1 MLETLLQETDRLI
14 EERPRANEVLTAF
27 RELAGIMAE
36 EAPQVKPASPDERLQ
51 DIKREEGFPLFSREE
66 LPVDLDS
73 GTRLLKTFLQTLQ
86 KGERQD
92 RESLRMALMKCEEE
106 RTWAGDLFNAL
117 LRNDEKDLSQI
128 AGDVNLEPEALR
140 FLAQMALTPS
150 IHLLRSQVSGGIDTE
165 TWDHGYCPFCGSQ
178 PSISFFEQTGKRCLH
193 CGFCGLEWRFPRL
206 KCPFCDNHDQK
217 TLGYFNVEKEEGF
230 RVDFCRQCKRY
241 IKAVDKRVLEKAGPM
256 ELENL
261 VSLHLDILAAKEGFR

>member
-1 MLETLLQETDRLI
+1 MLEELLKETDRLI

-27 RELAGIMAE
+27 RELTGIMAE
-36 EAPQVKPASPDERLQ
+36 EVPHVEQASPDERLL
-51 DIKREEGFPLFSREE
+51 DIKREEGFPFFSREE
-66 LPVDLDS
+66 LPIDFDS
-73 GTRLLKTFLQTLQ
+73 GTRLLTTFLQTLQ
-86 KGERQD
+86 KGERPD
-92 RESLRMALMKCEEE
+92 RESLRMARIKCQQEE
-106 RTWAGDLFNAL
+106 TWAGNLFNAL
-117 LRNDEKDLSQI
+117 LRNDEKDLSKI
-128 AGDVNLEPEALR
+128 AGDVGLEPEALK

-150 IHLLRSQVSGGIDTE
+150 IHLLRDQFTDGIDTE

-178 PSISFFEQTGKRCLH
+178 PSISFFEKTGKRYMH

-217 TLGYFNVEKEEGF
+217 TLGYFNVEKEDGF

-241 IKAVDKRVLEKAGPM
+241 IKVVDKRVLEKAGPM

-261 VSLHLDILAAKEGFR
+261 ASLHLDILAAKEGFR